1 MKPADLSQLGFSAL
15 VACEDLPSNLPN
27 LIETDS
33 RKDLSGKWYWPIVGE
48 TFNGHDFIGEAL
60 EKGAIGFCY
69 ERGELIDSSLLDKA
83 SNFAVD
89 NSLSALQ
96 SLARWWRQ
104 QHPNCKVIGITGS
117 NGKTTAKEIIAHI
130 LKAQKPTLYSKGSFN
145 NEIGLP
151 LTLCQMT
158 EHTQVAVLEMGARHT
173 GDIRFLSNIAGQ
185 DVSILLNIGT
195 AHLGEFGSAAALRE
209 TKQEILTQTPRAT
222 IAIVPEED
230 ELSCKSARDH
240 HDNVITF
247 GYSPDANVAIQAS
260 SIKADGSCHLT
271 FKLWQKETIEI
282 CVPFFHL
289 ALEPNIAAALACSL
303 AMKLDLDAAIRTLT
317 SFTGVAR
324 RFEIK
329 QKGQLTII
337 DDTYNANP
345 QSMLSGLQ
353 SIQKAYPQ
361 EKPVLILGDMLELG
375 ETSQIEHERIGAFVG
390 KTLNACTLVAVGE
403 QSKSFIDGAKKEGMP
418 SDRLYHY
425 TDQQTLINDI
435 DNVVKHGNLLYAKAS
450 NGIRLYQ
457 VIDYLMH
464 KT

>member
-1 MKPADLSQLGFSAL
+1 MKPADLTQLGFSAL
-15 VACEDLPSNLPN
+15 ANCENLPSNLPN

-33 RKDLSGKWYWPIVGE
+33 RKDLSGKWYWPIIGE
-48 TFNGHDFIGEAL
+48 TFNGHDFIDEAL

-69 ERGELIDSSLLDKA
+69 ERSELVDSNLVEKA

-89 NSLSALQ
+89 HSLSALQ
-96 SLARWWRQ
+96 SLARWWRH
-104 QHPNCKVIGITGS
+104 QHPSCKVIGITGS

-130 LKAQKPTLYSKGSFN
+130 MKAQKTTLYSKGSFN

-158 EHTQVAVLEMGARHT
+158 AQTQVAVLEMGARHI
-173 GDIRFLSNIAGQ
+173 GDIRFLSDIACQ

-209 TKQEILTQTPRAT
+209 TKQEILTQTPRTT

-230 ELSCKSARDH
+230 ELSCKSARAH

-247 GYSPDANVAIQAS
+247 GYKPSADVAIQAS
-260 SIKADGSCHLT
+260 SFKADGSFHLT
-271 FKLWQKETIEI
+271 FKLWQKESIEVA
-282 CVPFFHL
+282 VPFFHL

-303 AMKLDLDAAIRTLT
+303 ALELNLDAAVQALA
-317 SFTGVAR
+317 SFQGVER
-324 RFEIK
+324 RFELK
-329 QKGQLTII
+329 KKGPLTII

-345 QSMLSGLQ
+345 QSMMSGLQ

-361 EKPVLILGDMLELG
+361 QKPVLILGDMLELG
-375 ETSQIEHERIGAFVG
+375 KTSQIEHERIGTFIG
-390 KTLNACTLVAVGE
+390 KTFNSCTLVTVGE
-403 QSKSFIDGAKKEGMP
+403 QSKAIADGAKKEGIP
-418 SDRLYHY
+418 SDRLLHY
-425 TDQQTLINDI
+425 ADHQALINDVN
-435 DNVVKHGNLLYAKAS
+435 NVVKHGNLLYAKGS